1 MIKNYLSV
9 FIIFSMLILTGC
21 SQKDEVITNREEV
34 TKPKLDI
41 KQQEAL
47 KLNDISY
54 IIITDKNAKQIF
66 DEMKINGKQRVL
78 YAISV
83 DDYEKLAVNLAQI
96 KKYLVIQNETIKSYK
111 DYYEPKN

>member
-1 MIKNYLSV
+1 MIKTYFCS
-9 FIIFSMLILTGC
+9 FILVSTLLLTGC
-21 SQKDEVITNREEV
+21 SQKDVVTNREEV

-54 IIITDKNAKQIF
+54 IVITDKNIQQIF
-66 DEMKINGKQRVL
+66 DEMKINGKEKVL
-78 YAISV
+78 YAISIE
-83 DDYEKLAVNLAQI
+83 DYEKLAVNLAQI
-96 KKYLVIQNETIKSYK
+96 KKYLIIQNETIKSYK

>member
-1 MIKNYLSV
+1 M
-9 FIIFSMLILTGC
+9 
-21 SQKDEVITNREEV
+21 SQI

-47 KLNDISY
+47 RLNDISY
-54 IIITDKNAKQIF
+54 IVITDKNIQQIF
-66 DEMKINGKQRVL
+66 DEMKINGKEKVL

-83 DDYEKLAVNLAQI
+83 EDYEKLAINLAQI
-96 KKYLVIQNETIKSYK
+96 KKYLIIQNETIKSYK